1 MQIHNLGFSRI
12 GRKRQLKRALEAYW
26 QGDITQ
32 PQLLQTGK
40 TLRNEHWQ
48 LQQQAGIDLLPVG
61 DFAWYDHVLA
71 TSLLLGVVPDRH
83 QNDDGS
89 IDLDSLFR
97 IARGRSVKGKPA
109 AASLLLI
116 NLLTAAL
123 LFWLTWASI
132 GYVQSAARIGRASSA
147 LQVPLHY
154 IYLLIPLG
162 LGMSGLQFL
171 RHAFVQMLV
180 LLGCREA
187 PPRHVDAPLP
197 PQA

>member
-1 MQIHNLGFSRI
+1 MAWLHKLDWLLE
-12 GRKRQLKRALEAYW
+12 KLEAF
-26 QGDITQ
+26 I
-32 PQLLQTGK
+32 L
-40 TLRNEHWQ
+40 
-48 LQQQAGIDLLPVG
+48 
-61 DFAWYDHVLA
+61 
-71 TSLLLGVVPDRH
+71 S
-83 QNDDGS
+83 GS
-89 IDLDSLFR
+89 ILLMALNSVGNVFGRYLFNQSLYFSEELNQFL
-97 IARGRSVKGKPA
+97 IIFVTFIGCSYAARQNRHISMSAFIEQLTGKPA

-187 PPRHVDAPLP
+187 PQRHVDAPLP

>member
-1 MQIHNLGFSRI
+1 MAWLHKLDWLLE
-12 GRKRQLKRALEAYW
+12 KLEAF
-26 QGDITQ
+26 I
-32 PQLLQTGK
+32 L
-40 TLRNEHWQ
+40 
-48 LQQQAGIDLLPVG
+48 
-61 DFAWYDHVLA
+61 
-71 TSLLLGVVPDRH
+71 S
-83 QNDDGS
+83 GS
-89 IDLDSLFR
+89 ILLMALNSVGNVFGRYLFNQSLYFSEELNQFL
-97 IARGRSVKGKPA
+97 IIFVTFIGCSYAARQNRHISMSAFIEQLTGKPA

-123 LFWLTWASI
+123 LFWLTWASV

>member
-1 MQIHNLGFSRI
+1 MAWLHKVDWLLE
-12 GRKRQLKRALEAYW
+12 KLEAF
-26 QGDITQ
+26 I
-32 PQLLQTGK
+32 L
-40 TLRNEHWQ
+40 
-48 LQQQAGIDLLPVG
+48 
-61 DFAWYDHVLA
+61 
-71 TSLLLGVVPDRH
+71 S
-83 QNDDGS
+83 GS
-89 IDLDSLFR
+89 ILLMALNSVGNVFGRYLFNQSLYFSEELNQFL
-97 IARGRSVKGKPA
+97 IIFVTFIGCSYAARQNRHISMSAFIEQLTGKPA

-171 RHAFVQMLV
+171 SHAFVQMLV

-187 PPRHVDAPLP
+187 PPRHVDDPLP